1 MKFSERE
8 SILKHLSEEKDH
20 KGELEMRFRMRTCEN
35 MLHQLTYANEI
46 SLLE

>member
-8 SILKHLSEEKDH
+8 SILRRSSEEKDH
-20 KGELEMRFRMRTCEN
+20 KGELEMRFKMRTRKN

-46 SLLE
+46 SSLE